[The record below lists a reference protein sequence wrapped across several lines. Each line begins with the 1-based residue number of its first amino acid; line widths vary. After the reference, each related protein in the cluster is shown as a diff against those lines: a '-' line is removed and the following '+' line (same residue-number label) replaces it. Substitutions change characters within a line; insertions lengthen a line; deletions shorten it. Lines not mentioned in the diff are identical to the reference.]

1 MEADPRVLAW
11 PAFAM
16 VALTLA
22 VQLRMY
28 LVRIAEMR
36 RLRIH
41 PQAVATSSQAAQRF
55 VDTRAADNFRN
66 LFELP
71 VLFYLA
77 LGVAFAMHAQG
88 DPVAVALAWGFV
100 ALRVLHSIVHC
111 SYNKVMHRFLAY
123 VAASLAL
130 WLLWARLG
138 WLALA

>member
-1 MEADPRVLAW
+1 MDADLRVLAW
-11 PAFAM
+11 PAFVM
-16 VALTLA
+16 VVLTFA

-28 LVRIAEMR
+28 ALRIAEMR

-41 PQAVATSSQAAQRF
+41 PQAVATSAQAAQRF

-77 LGVAFAMHAQG
+77 LGVAFAFRTEDGALL
-88 DPVAVALAWGFV
+88 ALAWLFV
-100 ALRVLHSIVHC
+100 ALRAIHSAIHC
-111 SYNKVMHRFLAY
+111 SYNKVMHRFTAY
-123 VAASLAL
+123 VAGSVAL
-130 WLLWARLG
+130 MLLWARLA

>member
-1 MEADPRVLAW
+1 MDPLARALAA

-16 VALTLA
+16 ALLTFV

-28 LVRIAEMR
+28 VLRIAEMR

-41 PQAVATSSQAAQRF
+41 PQSVATSVQAAQRF

-77 LGVAFAMHAQG
+77 LGVAFAIRAEDG
-88 DPVAVALAWGFV
+88 ALLALAWLFV
-100 ALRVLHSIVHC
+100 ALRAIHSAIHC
-111 SYNKVMHRFLAY
+111 SYNKVTHRFTAYLAGS
-123 VAASLAL
+123 VALM
-130 WLLWARLG
+130 LLWARLA